1 MSCERSEE
9 VYLYFFE
16 ELSSAGARD
25 FARHLDACSSCRNE
39 YALLKN
45 ISDAVQSGGGLEEK
59 IDAICDKRIKQAIIR
74 MRTTKY
80 HWALPWTYLM
90 KKSALALLILATGFF
105 AGRQFYQDGGGN
117 PSNTPAMALRSSQE
131 STTQYDT
138 AQNDTIDDFIESQS
152 QGILPVGI
160 FKNTAD

>member
-16 ELSSAGARD
+16 ELSSAGAQD
-25 FARHLDACSSCRNE
+25 FARHLDDCSSCQNE
-39 YALLKN
+39 YALLKKVSHV
-45 ISDAVQSGGGLEEK
+45 IQRGGGLEQK
-59 IDAICDKRIKQAIIR
+59 IDAACDKRIKQAIIR

-90 KKSALALLILATGFF
+90 KKSALALIILATGFF
-105 AGRQFYQDGGGN
+105 AGRQFYQAGPQNSSEVHSVAIG
-117 PSNTPAMALRSSQE
+117 SQE
-131 STTQYDT
+131 ESSMNYDT
-138 AQNDTIDDFIESQS
+138 ANADTIDDFIENQS
-152 QGILPVGI
+152 RGILPVGI